1 MAEFTP
7 VNMKRKRDGAVRKV
21 YSAADQ
27 ISAEFDGFAAPAAK
41 APAAKKAA
49 APKATA
55 SKTAAKKA
63 AATPTGSAV
72 TDGATGK

>member
-7 VNMKRKRDGAVRKV
+7 ITMKRKRDGAVRKV

-27 ISAEFDGFAAPAAK
+27 VSAAFDGFAAPAPK

-49 APKATA
+49 TRKPAAKTAAKTAAPKATA
-55 SKTAAKKA
+55 PA
-63 AATPTGSAV
+63 AADT
-72 TDGATGK
+72 K

>member
-7 VNMKRKRDGAVRKV
+7 ITMKRKRDGAVRKV

-27 ISAEFDGFAAPAAK
+27 VSAAFDGFAAPAPK

-49 APKATA
+49 ASKTAARKTAAKTAAPKATA
-55 SKTAAKKA
+55 PA
-63 AATPTGSAV
+63 AADT
-72 TDGATGK
+72 K